1 MTDEIKF
8 ILALQQIDNLTSLLK
23 DNEYEQ
29 YMYYHLIQVQ
39 VEVQRQLTNLSNPIK
54 IKES

>member
-39 VEVQRQLTNLSNPIK
+39 VELQRQLTNLSNPIK